1 MSLASGQSLD
11 AETATGYVLTI
22 TASESDGAG
31 TDTAT
36 VTITATPVAPNTFT
50 TTQGFGNP
58 VTRTIGLRT
67 GSRPYV
73 D

>member
-1 MSLASGQSLD
+1 MRGV
-11 AETATGYVLTI
+11 TGFAVTPNN
-22 TASESDGAG
+22 DC
-31 TDTAT
+31 DTAT